1 MLSLCFNY
9 FNLTKTIKM
18 NVNLDLTPDIALLL
32 LACEPTDIKSLK
44 TITRYDGYIRDDVI
58 KAGWSNSGL

>member
-1 MLSLCFNY
+1 
-9 FNLTKTIKM
+9 M

-58 KAGWSNSGL
+58 KAGWSDSGL